1 MNTQR
6 NRIDVHHHFLPPEF
20 IKHLAARRIDWT
32 GGPLVPTWNPDIARE
47 TMERNGIAA
56 AVASVVPSVYWGD
69 SGEAARLARLSN
81 EYAARVVQDD
91 PARFGAFATL
101 PLPDVNAALR
111 ELEHAYDVLG
121 LDGVVFFASIGNQYL
136 GDPAFEELFQEL
148 ERRQAIVFIHPNT
161 SPPGSD
167 VPKLKLPYGLVE
179 FVMDTS
185 RAVTNLLYNGVFE
198 RYPSIRYIVS
208 HAGGTIPYIA
218 WRLALGDEHLRAHW
232 QAGAMSGKGGERP
245 KGAIHYLQKLYYD
258 TALSVAEYPLAALR
272 QFVPTSQIL
281 FGSDYPMVPELIV
294 KAEVAALESSKVL
307 DDATRTAIDREN
319 ALALFP
325 RFAAGEPARRA
336 AGR

>member
-20 IKHLAARRIDWT
+20 IKHLADKRIDWT
-32 GGPLVPTWNPDIARE
+32 GGPLVPNWNPDIARE

-56 AVASVVPSVYWGD
+56 AIASVVPAMYWGD
-69 SGEAARLARLSN
+69 AADAARWARHSN
-81 EYAARVVQDD
+81 EYSARVVHDD
-91 PARFGAFATL
+91 PAHFGAFATL
-101 PLPDVNAALR
+101 PMPDVTASLR
-111 ELEHAYDVLG
+111 ELEHAYDELG
-121 LDGVVFFASIGNQYL
+121 MDGVIFFASTGNQYL

-148 ERRQAIVFIHPNT
+148 ERRKAIVFIHPNT
-161 SPPGSD
+161 APPGSD

-185 RAVTNLLYNGVFE
+185 RAVTNLLFNGVFE

-218 WRLALGDEHLRAHW
+218 WRISLADESLRAHW
-232 QAGAMSGKGGERP
+232 QPGAMAEKTGQRP
-245 KGAIHYLQKLYYD
+245 KGALHYLQKLYYD

-281 FGSDYPMVPELIV
+281 FGSDWPLVPELVV

-307 DDATRTAIDREN
+307 D
-319 ALALFP
+319 
-325 RFAAGEPARRA
+325 
-336 AGR
+336 